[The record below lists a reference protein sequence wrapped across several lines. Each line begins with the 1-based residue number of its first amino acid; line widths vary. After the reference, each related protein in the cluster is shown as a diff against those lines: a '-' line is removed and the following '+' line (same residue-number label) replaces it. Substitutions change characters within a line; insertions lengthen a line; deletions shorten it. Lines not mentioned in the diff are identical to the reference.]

1 MLSDFFLP
9 ALAVAV
15 SELGDKTQL
24 AVFSLSSKYKNK
36 LFLFC
41 AVMLAFFLVDGIAV
55 IFGSFA
61 NKLVPISIIRIVAG
75 ILFVGYGCYT
85 LIMKD
90 DSDSKSVGKAA
101 FFSIVSMI
109 FLLELGDKT
118 QIATILFASQ
128 YNPFLVFL
136 GIEVALAA
144 VTIAAIFV
152 GAHVM
157 KFIRKDILKLSSGI
171 LFIAI
176 GIWSLIG

>member
-1 MLSDFFLP
+1 MIEGFFLP
-9 ALAVAV
+9 AIAVAV
-15 SELGDKTQL
+15 SELGDKTQI
-24 AVFSLSSKYKNK
+24 AVFSLSSKYRNK
-36 LFLFC
+36 LFLFF
-41 AVMLAFFLVDGIAV
+41 AVMLGFFLVDGLAV
-55 IFGSFA
+55 LFGSFA
-61 NKLVPISIIRIVAG
+61 TKIVPISIIKIVAG
-75 ILFVGYGCYT
+75 ISFVGYGCYT
-85 LIMKD
+85 LINND
-90 DSDSKSVGKAA
+90 DSDSKSFGKIA

-128 YNPFLVFL
+128 YNPWLVFL
-136 GIEVALAA
+136 GIELALAA